1 MYRNWNDFNTVLNK
15 AGVLRLCED
24 YAKQRNKSKTTSS
37 AACEIVEYYIEQII
51 NNREEGWYYKTK
63 DTLIPLL
70 KIVYWMS
77 DVSDEWI
84 KKFFGNLIL
93 CCKSENHREN
103 RWASEIMEE
112 TLKNAYPVLARTLPK
127 ELCSLANNLWF
138 RDNENWKGYRDY
150 ASYEINEDSSYGLSE
165 YANNYNM
172 SHDGLYKKLFLWNIF
187 TEQFRIGFDWAIKF
201 INRAIQNYVDNEPEY
216 VCKVSIYFVDEN
228 KGREYYGNPQMW
240 LAGVQEHH
248 LPLVISDILY
258 VLKSVL
264 VKTIKEYADNKED
277 IEALAEMVKREI
289 YVKSNNI
296 ALFTIIEAIGMNFQR
311 ELPAYA
317 LDLVT
322 SLELLYWDTHRY
334 GLYIKNP
341 AKELLLKQVLQTI
354 GVPSLNERYQLDE
367 KCNINLQQ
375 YAIQAQLLHGGAVC
389 NKCSEICD
397 HMYSQTSNEGEEAQ
411 DYLQIQKMDLRN
423 ASIREVSE
431 DTYAIEPK
439 ITGEAEKIV
448 QHQEAVN
455 AQSPMKKIDD
465 LVVRNAGIIKDGKAD
480 YKALNEVL
488 DLIIETVKKDE
499 INRINYENVME
510 QFIAISLSDKEM
522 SGTRR
527 EYLCD
532 IWINGINEYFNN
544 GTFVAD
550 NSMVYILWMQLQND
564 ISIQSKNRIKKLL
577 LDCLLYRG
585 QNGLISKIASQAKLY
600 LQNNK
605 SLAKVVFNTIIMLAE
620 DEMQHQVYNANY
632 VKNSGKE
639 PNFEFHPNKQL
650 KLSGVDHWIK
660 QENALPYVSKYDE
673 IIENYLFNEKE
684 REEKPFDI
692 SKYDIETLCFI
703 SNCGLDFSDKI
714 FEAVIRDI
722 IYCLIDLWDF
732 DRSRRQAYR
741 IVDVFHEH
749 EIVELFQREIV
760 HKNENAEKAIDLLF
774 DNIDFSLFT
783 SETIEFYQDIFGDF
797 VCTYFDAYSD
807 KDKRRLL
814 ENKILYLDSKVNHI
828 KSDYVRIQL
837 YKSLMFSLTRYC
849 HGDWS
854 KAKTKYSYSNKMF
867 LNSQF
872 KKYGKYHVEDLLQT
886 I

>member
-1 MYRNWNDFNTVLNK
+1 
-15 AGVLRLCED
+15 
-24 YAKQRNKSKTTSS
+24 
-37 AACEIVEYYIEQII
+37 
-51 NNREEGWYYKTK
+51 
-63 DTLIPLL
+63 
-70 KIVYWMS
+70 
-77 DVSDEWI
+77 
-84 KKFFGNLIL
+84 
-93 CCKSENHREN
+93 
-103 RWASEIMEE
+103 
-112 TLKNAYPVLARTLPK
+112 
-127 ELCSLANNLWF
+127 
-138 RDNENWKGYRDY
+138 
-150 ASYEINEDSSYGLSE
+150 
-165 YANNYNM
+165 
-172 SHDGLYKKLFLWNIF
+172 
-187 TEQFRIGFDWAIKF
+187 
-201 INRAIQNYVDNEPEY
+201 
-216 VCKVSIYFVDEN
+216 
-228 KGREYYGNPQMW
+228 
-240 LAGVQEHH
+240 
-248 LPLVISDILY
+248 
-258 VLKSVL
+258 
-264 VKTIKEYADNKED
+264 
-277 IEALAEMVKREI
+277 
-289 YVKSNNI
+289 
-296 ALFTIIEAIGMNFQR
+296 MNFQR

-741 IVDVFHEH
+741 IVDV
-749 EIVELFQREIV
+749 L
-760 HKNENAEKAIDLLF
+760 
-774 DNIDFSLFT
+774 SL
-783 SETIEFYQDIFGDF
+783 I
-797 VCTYFDAYSD
+797 
-807 KDKRRLL
+807 
-814 ENKILYLDSKVNHI
+814 HI
-828 KSDYVRIQL
+828 
-837 YKSLMFSLTRYC
+837 
-849 HGDWS
+849 
-854 KAKTKYSYSNKMF
+854 
-867 LNSQF
+867 
-872 KKYGKYHVEDLLQT
+872 
-886 I
+886 